1 LSKHIIL
8 FLAANPLGT
17 TELALCRE
25 ARAIQE
31 ELERSGQ
38 RDRFEFVTR
47 WAVQPLDLIRELRK
61 FEPTVVHLSGRGASS
76 GQQPGAGT
84 RRDIAGEFGRP
95 NGMADSDHLGGLFLQ
110 GPDGHP
116 QAVTAVALQETFGA
130 AGASV
135 KLVVLNACYSDIH
148 IEALLVHIDC
158 VIGMGGPLR
167 DVAARAFATG
177 FYGGLGERQSVAAAY
192 VQGCAAISLQEPSG
206 CERPRL
212 AVRAGI
218 DASRVVLADTGAVDR
233 RPIRAYPDV
242 EVEQLSKRVDD
253 ARVRKD
259 KLRDVGVVDHVDRE
273 ILELRR
279 QLREGGRLLA
289 GDTLG
294 DGRYLLVRFVGR
306 GGFAVVWEA
315 HDSAAQQRVAIKVL
329 HPNLGGDPLRRE
341 HFFRGAQA
349 MMKLVH
355 PAVVRVLEPTG
366 EDGGVYYF
374 VMEFVPGGNLRE
386 AVLAQHVNGEEILPL
401 VLQVGDALALAHKRG
416 MVHRD
421 VKPANILL
429 DEHGSARLTDFDL
442 VSAQDTTGGTR
453 ASALE
458 VVVYTAPECLEKPQE
473 ATARADVYG
482 LGMTAIFCL
491 SGRELSLATFRNPEP
506 TIARLKC
513 ASRVRN
519 VLRQAVAWE
528 PDKRFVDASAMVAEL
543 RNAWNLAP
551 ERKKQPRTVTTGR
564 GRWWMYAGAGVTAA
578 TAAAMA
584 LVVVPPPP
592 PALAL
597 NIHVQHSA
605 RDRGYEAS
613 PGDVAHIAVSGGQGP
628 RAIWVFH
635 DEVQLVLRCPG
646 DPGCRIADAS
656 TEVDLPLT
664 SGGRYTMVALT
675 GAARL
680 PALTGT
686 YDADMAATKGA
697 GIDVLQYHLTVDGEL
712 DHYQPRSP
720 HRSVPPP
727 P

>member
-1 LSKHIIL
+1 MSKHIIL

-17 TELALCRE
+17 TEFGPGQE
-25 ARAIQE
+25 ARTIQK

-38 RDRFEFVTR
+38 RDRFELVTR

-61 FEPTVVHLSGRGASS
+61 LKPTVVHFSGQGASS

-84 RRDIAGEFGRP
+84 RRDIAAEFGRP
-95 NGMADSDHLGGLFLQ
+95 DGVADSDHLGGLFLQ

-116 QAVTAVALQETFGA
+116 QIVTAVALQETFGA
-130 AGASV
+130 AGTSV

-148 IEALLVHIDC
+148 VEALLVHIDC
-158 VIGMGGPLR
+158 VVAMGGSLR
-167 DVAARAFATG
+167 DDATKAFAIG

-192 VQGCAAISLQEPSG
+192 VQGCAAISLTGPSD

-218 DASRVVLADTGAVDR
+218 DASQVVLADTRAVDR
-233 RPIRAYPDV
+233 RRPDPAYPDV
-242 EVEQLSKRVDD
+242 EVELLSKRVEDD
-253 ARVRKD
+253 RVRKD
-259 KLRDVGVVDHVDRE
+259 KLRGAEIAADHVDRE

-279 QLREGGRLLA
+279 QLRKGGRLLA
-289 GDTLG
+289 GETLS
-294 DGRYLLVRFVGR
+294 DGRYLLVRVVGR

-315 HDSAAQQRVAIKVL
+315 HDSAAHQRVAIKVL
-329 HPNLGGDPLRRE
+329 HANLGGDPLRRE
-341 HFFRGAQA
+341 RFFRGAHA
-349 MMKLVH
+349 RMKLVH
-355 PAVVRVLEPTG
+355 PAVVRVLEPTR
-366 EDGGVYYF
+366 EDGGFYYF

-386 AVLAQHVNGEEILPL
+386 AVLAQHVNREDILPL
-401 VLQVGDALALAHKRG
+401 ILQVGDALALAHKRG

-442 VSAQDTTGGTR
+442 VNAQDTTGGTR
-453 ASALE
+453 TGALGT
-458 VVVYTAPECLEKPQE
+458 VVYAAPECLEKPQE

-528 PDKRFVDASAMVAEL
+528 PDKRFADASAMVAEL

-551 ERKKQPRTVTTGR
+551 ERRKQPRKVTTER

-578 TAAAMA
+578 AAVA
-584 LVVVPPPP
+584 LVVLLPPP

-597 NIHVQHSA
+597 NVEVKHTA
-605 RDRGYEAS
+605 LFRGDEAS
-613 PGDVAHIAVSGGQGP
+613 AEDIAHITVS
-628 RAIWVFH
+628 
-635 DEVQLVLRCPG
+635 
-646 DPGCRIADAS
+646 
-656 TEVDLPLT
+656 
-664 SGGRYTMVALT
+664 
-675 GAARL
+675 
-680 PALTGT
+680 
-686 YDADMAATKGA
+686 
-697 GIDVLQYHLTVDGEL
+697 
-712 DHYQPRSP
+712 
-720 HRSVPPP
+720 
-727 P
+727 